1 MTEPIE
7 TLVVTFFETP
17 VLAVRSSDGTIF
29 LSLRDLC
36 AAVGLDFSSQLR
48 RLRRD
53 DDLRDGIQAFRVM
66 TAGGPQEQEFL
77 ILEFVPTW
85 ITTVN
90 RSRATPI
97 VQERLRY
104 LRLFTIREVYNA
116 IAQAAGL
123 PTGPSRTIEDLG
135 DLQRFDATIQGLAE
149 RQQAFEQSQDK
160 ARQAWKE
167 HEDRIRRLEAQ
178 LAQTGT
184 ITKAQRGHIYQL
196 VQIWAQARV
205 DREQLP
211 FGTAIAGC
219 WAVLKKRYNIAKYEH
234 LPASDYQNCVDFI
247 KRSYR
252 TLTGEE
258 LTGEQLRF
266 LDFDE

>member
-1 MTEPIE
+1 
-7 TLVVTFFETP
+7 
-17 VLAVRSSDGTIF
+17 
-29 LSLRDLC
+29 
-36 AAVGLDFSSQLR
+36 
-48 RLRRD
+48 
-53 DDLRDGIQAFRVM
+53 
-66 TAGGPQEQEFL
+66 
-77 ILEFVPTW
+77 
-85 ITTVN
+85 VN

-104 LRLFTIREVYNA
+104 LRLFIIREVYNA